1 MKPDLR
7 FTVLMDAMA
16 GYLSCLEP
24 PDKQVLTGVMMTSHQ
39 MRDAGDTP
47 TRCSPMFDGDYGREK
62 SQPAEVS
69 IDPPLMAPQNLVR
82 SGSVGEASYTFLDGK
97 YRTRLDGL

>member
-47 TRCSPMFDGDYGREK
+47 TRCSPMLMGIMAEK
-62 SQPAEVS
+62 SLSQPKCQL
-69 IDPPLMAPQNLVR
+69 ILH
-82 SGSVGEASYTFLDGK
+82 
-97 YRTRLDGL
+97 